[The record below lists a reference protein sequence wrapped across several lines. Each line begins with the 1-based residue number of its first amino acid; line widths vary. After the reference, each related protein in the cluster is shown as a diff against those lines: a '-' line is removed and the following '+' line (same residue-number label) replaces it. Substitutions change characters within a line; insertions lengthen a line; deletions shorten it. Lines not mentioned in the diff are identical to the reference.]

1 MPRRRIRCWRIA
13 ALAMIAFIAVPAG
26 AAARPFRG
34 AAKWSVLLCRFSDSG
49 APHRTAAYFR
59 SMILPRGTGL
69 VRLPQNPGASGGPV
83 AGLCDVHLGKAPAGT
98 STLVGPSTA
107 LPQSAP
113 GPQEQCKWRVFA
125 RS

>member
-13 ALAMIAFIAVPAG
+13 ALAMLALIAVPAG

-34 AAKWSVLLCRFSDSG
+34 AAKWSG
-49 APHRTAAYFR
+49 
-59 SMILPRGTGL
+59 GTRL

-83 AGLCDVHLGKAPAGT
+83 AGLCDVHLGKTPAGT